1 MTMTT
6 AMAESVAEYAQR
18 PLVISRIVVIAVVV
32 QAHSAIPY
40 TPLYPNNCG
49 GMWSSVY
56 DLSR

>member
-1 MTMTT
+1 MTMSMTMAMTT

-40 TPLYPNNCG
+40 TVYPNNCV
-49 GMWSSVY
+49 GMWSSV
-56 DLSR
+56 